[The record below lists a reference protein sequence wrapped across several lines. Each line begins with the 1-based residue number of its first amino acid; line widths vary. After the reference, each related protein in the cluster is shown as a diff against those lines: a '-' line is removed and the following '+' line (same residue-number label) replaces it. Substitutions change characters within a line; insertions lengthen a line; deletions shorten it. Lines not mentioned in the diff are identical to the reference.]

1 MAVPKLD
8 STPSIPILP
17 KIEVKLAN
25 AADKTAYMNQDL
37 FCVFFKTIFFMH
49 LLIPPHLIE
58 KLQSHDKFDIPLI
71 IDDVFLFLR
80 PYLHLKQ

>member
-25 AADKTAYMNQDL
+25 TADKTAYMNQDL
-37 FCVFFKTIFFMH
+37 FCVFLKLYFFLSNH
-49 LLIPPHLIE
+49 
-58 KLQSHDKFDIPLI
+58 
-71 IDDVFLFLR
+71 
-80 PYLHLKQ
+80 